1 MHTEQ
6 DPECYPTEWVE
17 YDPTYEPIGT
27 VFRDIVHGEP
37 PF

>member
-1 MHTEQ
+1 MDEEMDTN
-6 DPECYPTEWVE
+6 PGEWAE